1 MQNTTMNDY
10 KITFNQNS
18 LDRNG
23 RIYDPIIYT
32 KMVNK
37 FIQDSLPDEFKK
49 MIIEIE
55 EYDE

>member
-1 MQNTTMNDY
+1 MNNDY
-10 KITFNQNS
+10 FLITQSFP
-18 LDRNG
+18 DRNG
-23 RIYDPIIYT
+23 RSYAPIIYT

>member
-1 MQNTTMNDY
+1 MNDY